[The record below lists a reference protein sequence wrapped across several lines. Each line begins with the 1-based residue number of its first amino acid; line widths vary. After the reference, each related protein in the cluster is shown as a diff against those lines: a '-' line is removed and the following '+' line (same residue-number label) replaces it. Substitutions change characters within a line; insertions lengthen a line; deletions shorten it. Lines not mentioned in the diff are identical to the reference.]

1 MVASYR
7 SVDYLIIGHVT
18 KDLTAN
24 GPALGGTATY
34 SSLTALALGKRA
46 AIITSGGP
54 DLDLHPLSEVSI
66 HLVPSQDSTIFANEY
81 LPEGRLQSIR
91 ATAASLTSTDIPDKW
106 RVAPI
111 VHIAPMANEVDYSI
125 LDMFPQALI
134 CLTPQ
139 GWLRRWGPSGEVWL
153 ENWKIIQDQIS
164 RASAVVFS
172 IEDLEGNEE
181 AIEQISRICE
191 ILAITD
197 GSRGARVFWA
207 DEWRQIPAPAAEE
220 IDPTGAGDIFA
231 AAFFIFLNDGH
242 SPWAAA
248 RLANHLAAFSV
259 SRSGIASI
267 PRSTE
272 VKLVERTVIE

>member
-1 MVASYR
+1 MVASDR
-7 SVDYLIIGHVT
+7 SVDYLIIGHVS
-18 KDLTAN
+18 KDFTAD
-24 GPALGGTATY
+24 GPILGGTATY
-34 SSLTALALGKRA
+34 SSLTAQALGKRA
-46 AIITSGGP
+46 AIVTSVGP
-54 DLDLHPLSEVSI
+54 DLDLTPLTEVSVHI
-66 HLVPSQDSTIFANEY
+66 VPSQDSTIFANEY

-91 ATAASLTSTDIPDKW
+91 TTAAQLTSADIPDKW
-106 RVAPI
+106 RDVPI
-111 VHIAPMANEVDYSI
+111 VHIAPIANEIDYSI
-125 LDMFPQALI
+125 VDIFPQALI
-134 CLTPQ
+134 CMTPQ
-139 GWLRRWGPSGEVWL
+139 GWLRRRGHSGKIWL
-153 ENWKIIQDQIS
+153 ENWDIIQDQIS
-164 RASAVVFS
+164 RASVVVFS
-172 IEDLEGNEE
+172 NEDLQGNED
-181 AIEQISRICE
+181 AIDQISRDCE

-197 GSRGARVFWA
+197 GSRGVRIFWA

-259 SRSGIASI
+259 SRSGIAGI

>member
-1 MVASYR
+1 MVASDR
-7 SVDYLIIGHVT
+7 SVDYLIIGHVSE
-18 KDLTAN
+18 DLTAD
-24 GPALGGTATY
+24 GPTLGGTATY
-34 SSLTALALGKRA
+34 SSLTAQALGKRA
-46 AIITSGGP
+46 AIVTSAGP

-66 HLVPSQDSTIFANEY
+66 HIVPSQDSTIFANEY

-91 ATAASLTSTDIPDKW
+91 TTAASLTSTDIPENW
-106 RVAPI
+106 RGTPI
-111 VHIAPMANEVDYSI
+111 VHIAPIANEVDYSI
-125 LDMFPQALI
+125 LDIFPQALI

-153 ENWKIIQDQIS
+153 ENWETIQHQISRADVVVFSSEDLQGNEDNIDQIS
-164 RASAVVFS
+164 RF
-172 IEDLEGNEE
+172 
-181 AIEQISRICE
+181 CE

-197 GSRGARVFWA
+197 GRRGARIFWA
-207 DEWRQIPAPAAEE
+207 DEWRQIPAPAASE

-242 SPWAAA
+242 SPWTAA

-259 SRSGIASI
+259 SRRGIASI